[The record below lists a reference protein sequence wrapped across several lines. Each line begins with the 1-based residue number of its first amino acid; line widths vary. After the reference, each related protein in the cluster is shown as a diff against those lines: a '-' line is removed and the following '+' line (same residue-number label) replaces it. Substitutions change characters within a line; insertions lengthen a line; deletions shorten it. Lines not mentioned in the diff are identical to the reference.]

1 MDVPASSTADQEAST
16 IATRTEH
23 NNQQWTFLP
32 IFAQLGNDG

>member
-1 MDVPASSTADQEAST
+1 MDVPGSSTADRESIQ
-16 IATRTEH
+16 IFTRTEH